1 MSIVRYRKRKHM
13 LKPRK
18 KITRKEI
25 KNDPVLERVAT
36 TFSFIQDKQKILAK
50 IGIGIV
56 IGFVLFNIWNNHTH
70 NKNEESSYIFTK
82 ALVAWQTGD
91 VDNALLLF
99 ESLADD
105 FDGTD
110 NGKIAN
116 YWLGLIA
123 YNSGDHESSIKY
135 LKQFVK
141 FGKAD
146 ILLPNT
152 YQLLANLSL
161 KDEDYKKAHTYFKK
175 AIKYSM
181 SEIEEM
187 THKLNLAEFYLIQE
201 REEEAE
207 AIIVSILATK
217 DLSSSLKTRAEEL
230 SGKLKS

>member
-1 MSIVRYRKRKHM
+1 M

-36 TFSFIQDKQKILAK
+36 TYSFIQDKQKLLTK

-56 IGFVLFNIWNNHTH
+56 IGFVLFNIWNNHVH
-70 NKNEESSYIFTK
+70 NKNKESSYIFSK

-91 VDNALLLF
+91 VDNALLHF
-99 ESLADD
+99 ESLSDD

-110 NGKIAN
+110 NGKIAS

-123 YNSGDHESSIKY
+123 YNTGDAASSTKY
-135 LKQFVK
+135 LEQFVK

-146 ILLPNT
+146 ILLPNAF
-152 YQLLANLSL
+152 QLLANISL
-161 KDEDYKKAHTYFKK
+161 NDQNYKKAHSYFKK

-187 THKLNLAEFYLIQE
+187 NHKLNLAEFYLIQE
-201 REEEAE
+201 REKDAE
-207 AIIVSILATK
+207 AIIVSILDTK
-217 DLSSSLKTRAEEL
+217 DISSSLKTRAEEL

>member
-1 MSIVRYRKRKHM
+1 M

-25 KNDPVLERVAT
+25 KKDPVLERVVT
-36 TFSFIQDKQKILAK
+36 TYSFIQDKQKLLTK

-56 IGFVLFNIWNNHTH
+56 IGFVLFNIWNNHVH
-70 NKNEESSYIFTK
+70 NKNKESSYIFSK

-91 VDNALLLF
+91 VDNALLHF
-99 ESLADD
+99 ETLTDD

-110 NGKIAN
+110 NGKIAR

-123 YNSGDHESSIKY
+123 YNTGDLVSSTKY

-146 ILLPNT
+146 ILLPNAF
-152 YQLLANLSL
+152 QLLANLSL
-161 KDEDYKKAHTYFKK
+161 NDENYKIAHTYFKK

-187 THKLNLAEFYLIQE
+187 THKLNLAEFYLIQK
-201 REEEAE
+201 REKDAE
-207 AIIVSILATK
+207 AIIVSILDTK
-217 DLSSSLKTRAEEL
+217 DISSSLKTRAEEL

>member
-1 MSIVRYRKRKHM
+1 M

-25 KNDPVLERVAT
+25 KKDPVLERVVT
-36 TFSFIQDKQKILAK
+36 TYSFIQDKQKLLTK

-56 IGFVLFNIWNNHTH
+56 IGFVLFNIWNNHVH
-70 NKNEESSYIFTK
+70 NKNEESSYIFSK

-91 VDNALLLF
+91 VDNALLHF
-99 ESLADD
+99 ETLTDD

-110 NGKIAN
+110 NGKIAR

-123 YNSGDHESSIKY
+123 YNTGDLVSSTKY

-146 ILLPNT
+146 ILLPNAF
-152 YQLLANLSL
+152 QLLANLSL
-161 KDEDYKKAHTYFKK
+161 NDENYKIAHTYFKK

-187 THKLNLAEFYLIQE
+187 THKLNLAEFYLIQK
-201 REEEAE
+201 REKDAE
-207 AIIVSILATK
+207 AIIVSILDTK
-217 DLSSSLKTRAEEL
+217 DISSSLKTRAEEL

>member
-1 MSIVRYRKRKHM
+1 M

-25 KNDPVLERVAT
+25 KKDPVLERVVT
-36 TFSFIQDKQKILAK
+36 TYSFIQDKQKLLTK

-56 IGFVLFNIWNNHTH
+56 IGFVLFNIWNNHVH
-70 NKNEESSYIFTK
+70 NKNKESSYIFSK

-91 VDNALLLF
+91 VDNALLHF
-99 ESLADD
+99 ETLTDD

-110 NGKIAN
+110 NGKIAL

-123 YNSGDHESSIKY
+123 YNTGDLVSSTKY

-146 ILLPNT
+146 ILLPNAF
-152 YQLLANLSL
+152 QLLANLSL
-161 KDEDYKKAHTYFKK
+161 NDENYKIAHTYFKK

-187 THKLNLAEFYLIQE
+187 THKLNLAEFYLIQK
-201 REEEAE
+201 REKDAE
-207 AIIVSILATK
+207 AIIVSILDTK
-217 DLSSSLKTRAEEL
+217 DISSSLKTRAEEL